1 MARARICEYPLPGP
15 REIFESTM
23 LNVVTLVSPATI
35 AALDDVLLRRVSQSL
50 PEVQETA
57 WLDEKLAADI
67 VVAAPVTPALKAHLR
82 NALDGRPIDFF
93 VQPLALRRKKL
104 LVADMDSTMI
114 EQECLDEL
122 ADFAGLKAHIA
133 AITARAMHGDIPF
146 EPALR
151 ERVALL
157 KGLDAHLIG
166 QIIAER
172 ISLTPGARTLVRTM
186 RAHGAYT
193 VLVTGGFTAFSRD
206 IASRIGFDADVAN
219 VLGMAEGRLNGLIE
233 DPILGRAAKC
243 EVLKRYRKELNL
255 SPGET
260 LAIGDGA
267 NDLDMLAEAG
277 LGVAFHAKPA
287 VAAAAQARVEHGD
300 LTALL
305 YAQGY
310 RRAEFVA

>member
-1 MARARICEYPLPGP
+1 
-15 REIFESTM
+15 M
-23 LNVVTLVSPATI
+23 LSVVTLVSPATI
-35 AALDDVLLRRVSQSL
+35 AALDDVLLRRLAQSL
-50 PEVQETA
+50 PEVQQTI

-67 VVAAPVTPALKAHLR
+67 VLAAPVTKALKAQVHD
-82 NALDGRPIDFF
+82 ALAGLPIDFF

-133 AITARAMHGDIPF
+133 AITARAMRGDIPF

-157 KGLDAHLIG
+157 KGLDARVIG

-172 ISLTPGARTLVRTM
+172 ISLTPGAQTLVRTM

-206 IASRIGFDADVAN
+206 IALRIGFDAHVAN
-219 VLGMAEGRLNGLIE
+219 VLGMTDGRLNGNIE
-233 DPILGRAAKC
+233 DPVLGRAAKC
-243 EVLKRYRKELNL
+243 DVLKRYREEFNL
-255 SPGET
+255 SPDET
-260 LAIGDGA
+260 LATGDGA

-310 RRAEFVA
+310 RRADFVA

>member
-1 MARARICEYPLPGP
+1 
-15 REIFESTM
+15 M
-23 LNVVTLVSPATI
+23 LSVVTLVSPATI
-35 AALDDVLLRRVSQSL
+35 AVLDDVLLWRVAQSL
-50 PEVQETA
+50 PKVQQTI
-57 WLDEKLAADI
+57 WRDEKLAADI
-67 VVAAPVTPALKAHLR
+67 VFAAPVTKALKAHVR
-82 NALDGRPIDFF
+82 DALDGRPIDFF
-93 VQPLALRRKKL
+93 VQPVALRRKKL

-133 AITARAMHGDIPF
+133 AITARAMRGDIAF

-157 KGLDAHLIG
+157 KGLDAQVIG

-172 ISLTPGARTLVRTM
+172 IRLTPGAQMLVRTM

-206 IASRIGFDADVAN
+206 IASRIGFDAHVAN
-219 VLGMAEGRLNGLIE
+219 VLGMAGGRLNGQIE
-233 DPILGRAAKC
+233 DPILGRAAKRD
-243 EVLKRYRKELNL
+243 VLKRYREELNI
-255 SPGET
+255 SPDET

-287 VAAAAQARVEHGD
+287 VAATAQAQVEHGD

-310 RRAEFVA
+310 RRADFVA

>member
-1 MARARICEYPLPGP
+1 
-15 REIFESTM
+15 M
-23 LNVVTLVSPATI
+23 LSVVTLVSPTAL
-35 AALDDVLLRRVSQSL
+35 AALDDVLLRRVARSL
-50 PEVQETA
+50 PEVRQPV
-57 WLDEKLAADI
+57 WLDENIAADVI
-67 VVAAPVTPALKAHLR
+67 FAEPVTPAILAQVR
-82 NALDGRPIDFF
+82 DALGGRPIDFF
-93 VQPLALRRKKL
+93 VQPMALRRKRL

-133 AITARAMHGDIPF
+133 AITARAMRGDIPF

-157 KGLDAHLIG
+157 KGLDAGVIG

-172 ISLTPGARTLVRTM
+172 ISLTPGAQTLVRTM
-186 RAHGAYT
+186 RAHGAFT
-193 VLVTGGFTAFSRD
+193 VLVTGGFTAFTQD
-206 IASRIGFDADVAN
+206 IAPRIGFDAHVAN
-219 VLGMAEGRLNGLIE
+219 VLGIANGRLNGKIE
-233 DPILGRAAKC
+233 EPILGRAAKC
-243 EVLKRYRKELNL
+243 EVLERYRRERGL
-255 SPGET
+255 SASET

-287 VAAAAQARVEHGD
+287 VAAAAQARVDHGD

-310 RRAEFVA
+310 RRADFVA

>member
-1 MARARICEYPLPGP
+1 
-15 REIFESTM
+15 M
-23 LNVVTLVSPATI
+23 LSVVTLVSPATI
-35 AALDDVLLRRVSQSL
+35 AALDDVLLRRVAQSL
-50 PEVQETA
+50 PKVQEA
-57 WLDEKLAADI
+57 IWLDERLAADL
-67 VVAAPVTPALKAHLR
+67 VLAAPVTEALKAQVRDTLE
-82 NALDGRPIDFF
+82 DRPIDFF
-93 VQPLALRRKKL
+93 VQPVAWRRKKL
-104 LVADMDSTMI
+104 LIADMDSTMI

-133 AITARAMHGDIPF
+133 TITARAMRGDIPF

-157 KGLDAHLIG
+157 KGLDAQVIG

-172 ISLTPGARTLVRTM
+172 ISMTPGAQTLVRTM
-186 RAHGAYT
+186 RACGAYT

-206 IASRIGFDADVAN
+206 IAPWIGFDAHVAN
-219 VLGMAEGRLNGLIE
+219 VLGITEGRLNGEIK
-233 DPILGRAAKC
+233 DPVLGRAAKC
-243 EVLKRYRKELNL
+243 DALKRYREELNL
-255 SPGET
+255 SPDET
-260 LAIGDGA
+260 LAVGDGA

-310 RRAEFVA
+310 RRADFVA